1 MRSSHGFRAR
11 ERPVEARIAPSTR
24 DPAQNGIVSPID
36 LAERR
41 WLPDGVVRFG
51 MRRMIAQRLKCE
63 TRGGAEAVAERQRDF
78 VAELEASP
86 IAIETQSANRQHYE
100 VPAEFF
106 KLHLGARLKYSS
118 CLYATGR
125 ETLAGAEQAMFS
137 AYAERAGLADGQRIL
152 DLGCGWGSFALWAA
166 ARYRRATVVGLSNS
180 HGQREYIEGEAA
192 KLGLTNLAIRTGNV
206 VDFEFDEADRGGG
219 FDRIVSVEMF
229 EHMKNYRLLF
239 AKVARWLVDDG
250 RVFVHV
256 FAHRHVAYHFEDREA
271 DDWMTRHF
279 FTGGTMPSFDLF
291 KRFADD
297 LEVEKR
303 WWVSGR
309 HYERTA
315 NEWLQRMDDAR
326 APIMRVFEQ
335 TYGPADAA
343 LWFARWRMFYMAV
356 AELFGF
362 DEGAQWGVAH
372 YRFARTG
379 QGTPDA

>member
-1 MRSSHGFRAR
+1 MSL
-11 ERPVEARIAPSTR
+11 
-24 DPAQNGIVSPID
+24 ID

-41 WLPDGVVRFG
+41 WMPDSLVRFG
-51 MRRMIAQRLKCE
+51 MRRLMAKRLKAE
-63 TRGGAEAVAERQRDF
+63 TRGSADEIAVRQQQF
-78 VAELEASP
+78 MAELDASP
-86 IAIETQSANRQHYE
+86 IAIETQAANHQHYE

-106 KLHLGARLKYSS
+106 KLHLGARMKYSS

-125 ETLAGAEQAMFS
+125 ETLAGAEQAMFG
-137 AYAERAGLADGQRIL
+137 AYADRAGLKDGQRIL

-166 ARYRRATVVGLSNS
+166 ARYQRSTIVGLSNS
-180 HGQREYIEGEAA
+180 VGQREHIEAQAA
-192 KLGLTNLAIRTGNV
+192 ALGITNLTIRTGNI
-206 VDFEFDEADRGGG
+206 VDFEFAATDLQGG

-239 AKVARWLVDDG
+239 AKVARWLADDG

-256 FAHRHVAYHFEDREA
+256 FAHRNVAYHFEDREA
-271 DDWMTRHF
+271 DDWMTRYF

-315 NEWLQRMDDAR
+315 NDWLRRMDHAE
-326 APIMRVFEQ
+326 APIMQVFEA
-335 TYGPADAA
+335 TYGKTDAP

-372 YRFARTG
+372 YRFAKTG
-379 QGTPDA
+379 RAVRDA